1 MSNLVTTAGVARVD
15 KEPWYDIGGRSC
27 SSLYLVVGTYL
38 QLISIK
44 GGCWG
49 VSRGERVGAIYFL
62 ELKKELIIQIQVT
75 LQ

>member
-1 MSNLVTTAGVARVD
+1 MFVYS
-15 KEPWYDIGGRSC
+15 
-27 SSLYLVVGTYL
+27 VVGTYL
-38 QLISIK
+38 HLISIK